1 MNTGIAATVLVKYW
15 LRISNACQYV
25 EIAVRG
31 NDQELALLCRS
42 GRLNRKLKIMKNFE
56 PCTIDDGDELYSNG
70 TFVFNITKMAEFIQN
85 QNFACEEVTVSDY
98 SRGSSK
104 WKEDH
109 VEMVDVA
116 KPVIV
121 AEISPGRYNVI
132 DGNHRMEKARRLGLE
147 KIQAYKLSPEQH
159 LQFLT
164 TEKGY
169 RAYVEYWNDKLKENR

>member
-1 MNTGIAATVLVKYW
+1 M
-15 LRISNACQYV
+15 
-25 EIAVRG
+25 
-31 NDQELALLCRS
+31 
-42 GRLNRKLKIMKNFE
+42 NRKLKINKNFK
-56 PCTIDDGDELYSNG
+56 PCTIDDGDEMYPIGIFN
-70 TFVFNITKMAEFIQN
+70 FNITKMAEFIQN
-85 QNFACEEVTVSDY
+85 QNIICEEVLVKDF

-104 WKEDH
+104 WNESH
-109 VEMVDVA
+109 QEAVDVA

-147 KIQAYKLSPEQH
+147 KIQAYKLRPEQH

-169 RAYVEYWNDKLKENR
+169 LAYIEYWNDKLKASV